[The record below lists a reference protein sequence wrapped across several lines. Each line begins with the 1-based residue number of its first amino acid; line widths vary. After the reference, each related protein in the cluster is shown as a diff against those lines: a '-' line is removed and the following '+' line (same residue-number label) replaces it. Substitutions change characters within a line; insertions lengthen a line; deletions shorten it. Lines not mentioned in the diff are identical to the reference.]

1 MEGSPQGWF
10 GVWEPWLRPWVG
22 RGPLSGDVTQAIDA
36 SFIRLTTTSAGNP
49 ELERQ
54 IVEQVASYGRQLGRV
69 LDALDVL
76 IRQTEDADLASGD
89 RQTLDALLSLRGDIE
104 AAKEQA
110 AASRV
115 DRLVADIRAL
125 RRDPEANSPA
135 LSRIQA
141 ALAGEDA

>member
-1 MEGSPQGWF
+1 
-10 GVWEPWLRPWVG
+10 
-22 RGPLSGDVTQAIDA
+22 LSGDVTQAIDA

>member
-1 MEGSPQGWF
+1 
-10 GVWEPWLRPWVG
+10 
-22 RGPLSGDVTQAIDA
+22 LSGDVTQAIDA

-76 IRQTEDADLASGD
+76 IRQTEDADLTSGD